1 MNRLLLHGVVIVT
14 TGILWLLRKSVWL
27 LKVARLRGINL
38 THRIEQI
45 RSWAWAKLQNRED
58 DDDGA

>member
-1 MNRLLLHGVVIVT
+1 MKRLFLHGVVVVT
-14 TGILWLLRKSVWL
+14 TAVLWLLRKSVWL
-27 LKVARLRGINL
+27 LKVARLCGINL

-45 RSWAWAKLQNRED
+45 RSWAWTKLQNRED